1 MLPRVILH
9 NAVSLDGRIDGFMP
23 DIGKY
28 YELAGRFKEDATLAG
43 ADTIL
48 SPMEPIPPEDERAFE
63 PPHIDPK
70 DPRPL
75 LAVPDSRGRI
85 RHWHYLRAQP
95 YWRTMVA
102 LCSKTTPNDYFD
114 YLKKRH
120 VDWIV
125 AGDDHVDLR
134 AALEELVRRYGVKVV
149 RVDSGGTLNGVL
161 LRAGLV
167 SEVSV
172 LIHPTLVGGATVN
185 SLFRGPRPDS
195 PAGAVALKLTHVDEF
210 DGGLVWLRYEVAR

>member
-1 MLPRVILH
+1 MLPRVILY
-9 NAVSLDGRIDGFMP
+9 NAVSLDGRIDGFVP
-23 DIGKY
+23 DIGRY

-43 ADTIL
+43 AETIL

-75 LAVPDSRGRI
+75 LAVPDSRGRV
-85 RHWHYLRAQP
+85 RHWHYLRIQP
-95 YWRTMVA
+95 YWRAMVA

-114 YLKKRH
+114 YLKRRH
-120 VDWIV
+120 VEWIV

-134 AALEELVRRYGVKVV
+134 AALEELNARYDVKVV

-172 LIHPTLVGGATVN
+172 LIHPTLVGSATPKT
-185 SLFRGPRPDS
+185 LFRDAA
-195 PAGAVALKLTHVDEF
+195 PAPQDGIIPLNLTHAEPL
-210 DGGLVWLRYEVAR
+210 GAGLVWLRYDVAR